1 MPTQL
6 NKPVRRMSNAPA
18 ATFGPDRGKRLV
30 VTITPNPSGDLL
42 SLRPEKTQRTETV
55 ALSDVYRW
63 AIQCRVNAVSMAKL
77 REKKAKKAAAKAE
90 AKWKRSLKRDYP
102 EVQP

>member
-6 NKPVRRMSNAPA
+6 NKPVTRKSNAPA

-42 SLRPEKTQRTETV
+42 TLRPEKTQRTETV

-63 AIQCRVNAVSMAKL
+63 AIQCRVNAVTMAKL
-77 REKKAKKAAAKAE
+77 REKKAKKAAAKIERARQRE
-90 AKWKRSLKRDYP
+90 IRRP
-102 EVQP
+102 IQEVQS